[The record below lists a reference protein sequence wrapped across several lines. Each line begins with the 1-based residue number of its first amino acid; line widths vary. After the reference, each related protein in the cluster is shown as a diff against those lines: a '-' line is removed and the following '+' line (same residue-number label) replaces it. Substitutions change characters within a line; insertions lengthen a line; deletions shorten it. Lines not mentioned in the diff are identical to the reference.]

1 MYLLICILL
10 EFEKKKKILIL
21 LQNEYLKSPVMN
33 CICRKGG
40 NPIKLGI
47 LFSWRKKSFINFK
60 SDKRALAYAGH
71 SNSM

>member
-1 MYLLICILL
+1 MMYLLICILL

-40 NPIKLGI
+40 NPMKLGI
-47 LFSWRKKSFINFK
+47 LFSLEKKIF
-60 SDKRALAYAGH
+60 H
-71 SNSM
+71 